1 MESST
6 FGHITDWNDV
16 IKKETKGR
24 NDADLG
30 EVLEVKDD
38 IVITERGTLS
48 KEKFY
53 LPKSIPHGFN
63 GHTLLFDITEEEAK
77 ERFMNDPASTQGSKI
92 QSTTTTSSSTSTTA
106 TADVEKPIPVIEE
119 KLELSKKETIQEAK
133 VIKKPRIDFKTVE
146 VELTHE
152 ELIIEK
158 RQPAQSNTSSSST
171 SSTITTSSSTTTTTT
186 STTPDIAQTKTEIS
200 IPLKREDVIVSKKP
214 HVKEE
219 IVIKK
224 KPVTETKTISEQL
237 ITEKVSIRNP
247 AGEEVTEQT
256 QEKEGDREERGV
268 EGGGVKVDE
277 KELQ

>member
-6 FGHITDWNDV
+6 FGHVTDWNEV

-24 NDADLG
+24 DDADLG

-38 IVITERGTLS
+38 IVVTERGTLS

-77 ERFMNDPASTQGSKI
+77 ERFTNDPALTQGSKI
-92 QSTTTTSSSTSTTA
+92 QSTTTT
-106 TADVEKPIPVIEE
+106 ADIERPIPLIEE
-119 KLELSKKETIQEAK
+119 KLEVSKKETIEEAK

-158 RQPAQSNTSSSST
+158 RPAEANP
-171 SSTITTSSSTTTTTT
+171 SSSTTTTTT
-186 STTPDIAQTKTEIS
+186 TPEIAQSKTEIS
-200 IPLKREDVIVSKKP
+200 IPLKREDVVVSKRP
-214 HVKEE
+214 RVKEE

-224 KPVTETKTISEQL
+224 KPVTETKRISEQL
-237 ITEKVSIRNP
+237 ISEKVSVRNP
-247 AGEEVTEQT
+247 AGEEV
-256 QEKEGDREERGV
+256 REETAA
-268 EGGGVKVDE
+268 EE
-277 KELQ
+277 AEEEEE

>member
-6 FGHITDWNDV
+6 FGHVTDWNEV

-24 NDADLG
+24 DDADLG

-38 IVITERGTLS
+38 IVVTERGTLS

-77 ERFMNDPASTQGSKI
+77 ERFTNDPALTQGSKI
-92 QSTTTTSSSTSTTA
+92 QSTTTT
-106 TADVEKPIPVIEE
+106 TADVERPIPVIEE
-119 KLELSKKETIQEAK
+119 KLEVSKKETIEEAK

-158 RQPAQSNTSSSST
+158 RPAEANP
-171 SSTITTSSSTTTTTT
+171 SSTTTITTT
-186 STTPDIAQTKTEIS
+186 TLEIAQSKTEIS
-200 IPLKREDVIVSKKP
+200 IPLKREDVVVSKRP
-214 HVKEE
+214 RVKEE

-224 KPVTETKTISEQL
+224 KPVTETKRISEQL
-237 ITEKVSIRNP
+237 ISEKVSIRNP
-247 AGEEVTEQT
+247 AGEEVREETAAEE
-256 QEKEGDREERGV
+256 EKE
-268 EGGGVKVDE
+268 
-277 KELQ
+277 

>member
-6 FGHITDWNDV
+6 FGHVTDWNEV

-24 NDADLG
+24 DDADLG

-38 IVITERGTLS
+38 IVVTERGTLS

-77 ERFMNDPASTQGSKI
+77 ERFTNDPALTQGSKI
-92 QSTTTTSSSTSTTA
+92 QSTTTA
-106 TADVEKPIPVIEE
+106 TADVERPIPVIEE
-119 KLELSKKETIQEAK
+119 KLEVSKKETIEEAK

-158 RQPAQSNTSSSST
+158 RPAEANPS
-171 SSTITTSSSTTTTTT
+171 SSTITT
-186 STTPDIAQTKTEIS
+186 TTPEIAQSKTEIS
-200 IPLKREDVIVSKKP
+200 IPLKREDVVVSKRP
-214 HVKEE
+214 RVKEE

-224 KPVTETKTISEQL
+224 KPVTETKRISEQL
-237 ITEKVSIRNP
+237 ISEKVSIRNP
-247 AGEEVTEQT
+247 AGEEVREETAAEE
-256 QEKEGDREERGV
+256 EKE
-268 EGGGVKVDE
+268 
-277 KELQ
+277 

>member
-6 FGHITDWNDV
+6 FGHVTDWNEV
-16 IKKETKGR
+16 IKKEARGR

-38 IVITERGTLS
+38 IVVTERGTLS

-77 ERFMNDPASTQGSKI
+77 ERFTNESVLTQGAEI
-92 QSTTTTSSSTSTTA
+92 QSTSTTMSD
-106 TADVEKPIPVIEE
+106 TEKPIPVIEE
-119 KLELSKKETIQEAK
+119 KLEVSKKETIQEAK

-158 RQPAQSNTSSSST
+158 RQPAEANSSS
-171 SSTITTSSSTTTTTT
+171 TT
-186 STTPDIAQTKTEIS
+186 STTPDIAQSKIEIS

-224 KPVTETKTISEQL
+224 KPVSETKRISEQL
-237 ITEKVSIRNP
+237 ISEKVSIKNP
-247 AGEEVTEQT
+247 PGEEVITEESQ
-256 QEKEGDREERGV
+256 QQEEKEEGV
-268 EGGGVKVDE
+268 EGEGQEE
-277 KELQ
+277 KEQ